1 MKKVSDKKEK
11 EKSKEK
17 NEWDFDMKRAW
28 DKPADSEI
36 VQMFHYFPIHEG
48 IAPQE
53 KEPDDKPSENQ
64 CKYNTDM

>member
-1 MKKVSDKKEK
+1 
-11 EKSKEK
+11 
-17 NEWDFDMKRAW
+17 MKRAW

-53 KEPDDKPSENQ
+53 KEPDDKPSHNQ
-64 CKYNTDM
+64 GKYNTDM